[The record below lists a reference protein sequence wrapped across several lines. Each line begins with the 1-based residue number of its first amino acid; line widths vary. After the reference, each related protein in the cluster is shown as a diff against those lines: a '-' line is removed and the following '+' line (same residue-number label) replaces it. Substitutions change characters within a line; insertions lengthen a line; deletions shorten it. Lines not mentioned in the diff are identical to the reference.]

1 MSNEYKQRQEARRER
16 LLERSEEARNKAKS
30 VFQQVNDLGRY
41 CPPGQPILV
50 GHHSER
56 RHRSHL
62 ASMDR
67 MDRKGFAEI
76 EKSQELEKKAA
87 AVGTGGI
94 ASDDPEAIDKL
105 REQLSS
111 LQAQQAL
118 MKAANAALRKSKTP
132 EAKIQSLLNLGIPEA
147 EAQQLIVPRFGT
159 DGGFPSYKLTNNN
172 ANIRRIKLRVEELEK
187 MRAEPFEN
195 FECDDYTYCECDEE
209 GRVLFTFPSKPSS
222 DVRGILIAN
231 GFKWSPSREA
241 WTRVLSSD
249 AKSAGKYVRSVLDLL
264 IITAT

>member
-1 MSNEYKQRQEARRER
+1 MSNDYNQRQDARRER
-16 LLERSEEARNKAKS
+16 LLERSEEAKNKAHG
-30 VFQQVNDLGRY
+30 VFQQVKELGRY

-56 RHRSHL
+56 RHRNHL

-67 MDRKGFAEI
+67 LDRKGFAEL
-76 EKSQELEKKAA
+76 EKSKELEKRAA

-105 REQLSS
+105 REELSS
-111 LQAQQAL
+111 LEAQQAL

-132 EAKIQSLLNLGIPEA
+132 EARIQSLVCLGIPEA

-159 DGGFPSYKLTNNN
+159 NGGFPSYKLTNNN
-172 ANIRRIKLRVEELEK
+172 ANIRRIRLRVEELEK
-187 MRAEPFEN
+187 TQNETLPD
-195 FECDDYTYCECDEE
+195 FECADYSYQECDQE
-209 GRVLFTFPSKPSS
+209 GRVMFTFPGKPEQQ
-222 DVRGILIAN
+222 VRDALKRS

-241 WTRVLSSD
+241 WVRMLNGNGT
-249 AKSAGKYVRSVLDLL
+249 SAGRYVRSTIDALFSG
-264 IITAT
+264 AS